1 MYRSPVIILTV
12 SLVIIACTSGAGTYS
27 DLKEIEALDSIQR
40 KAHYEKNAVLLG
52 SIMHDSFYV
61 ARNGVISW
69 SNKSQLVKRFTEYFN
84 QTTYLVWEN
93 IDRPIVEVTGG
104 LAVVTYHKKTIST
117 SAAHSKI
124 DTTVFAWA
132 SVLKNINGKWKI
144 TGIITTD
151 DQ

>member
-1 MYRSPVIILTV
+1 MCMMYM
-12 SLVIIACTSGAGTYS
+12 ACTSKFDKYS
-27 DLKEIEALDSIQR
+27 ALKEIEALDSIQR

-61 ARNGVISW
+61 ARDGVISW
-69 SNKSQLVKRFTEYFN
+69 SNKSELEKRFTEYFN
-84 QTTYLVWEN
+84 QTTYSAWEN
-93 IDRPIVEVTGG
+93 LDKPIVEIADD

-117 SAAHSKI
+117 SVGSSSV

-132 SVLKNINGKWKI
+132 SVLRNINGKWKI

-151 DQ
+151 NH